1 MNYTIIDEKNTYIDE
16 GVVIGDNSI
25 IHPFV
30 FLKGNTK
37 IGTNVEIKPFT
48 TIVDSTIG
56 DGTTVDSSNI
66 ENSVVGTNNKIGP
79 MSHLRPGNTIGNN
92 CKIGNFVELKKAN
105 FGDNVKASHLAYVG
119 DADLGNDINVGCGV
133 IFVNYDGANKFRTI
147 VKDGTFIGSNVN
159 VVAPVVIE
167 ENSYIAAGSTLTINT
182 EKNDLIIARA
192 KERVIKDWKR
202 PEKKG
207 V

>member
-1 MNYTIIDEKNTYIDE
+1 MNYTFIDKKNTYIDE
-16 GVVIGDNSI
+16 GVEIGDNSI

-37 IGTNVEIKPFT
+37 IGSNVEIKPFT
-48 TIVDSTIG
+48 TIINSIIG
-56 DGTTVDSSNI
+56 DKSIVDSSNI
-66 ENSVVGTNNKIGP
+66 ENSIVGKNTKIGP
-79 MSHLRPGNTIGNN
+79 MSHLRPGSNIGDD
-92 CKIGNFVELKKAN
+92 CKIGNFVEIKNSNLGN
-105 FGDNVKASHLAYVG
+105 NVKASHLAYVG
-119 DADLGNDINVGCGV
+119 DADLANDINIGCGA

-147 VKDGTFIGSNVN
+147 VKDGAFIGSNVN
-159 VVAPVVIE
+159 VVAPVTVG

-182 EKNDLIIARA
+182 EKNNLVIARQ
-192 KERVIKDWKR
+192 KERVIKNWKR